1 MGIFN
6 NLFNSTKE
14 ENNEF
19 PWYALESVAQLDTVV
34 EESTTQTVAIFKHST
49 RCMISKMV
57 KSSFENNEN
66 AEANVKLY
74 YLDLIAYREVSNAI
88 ESRFGI
94 THESPQLL
102 IIENGDVIQH
112 ASHGDINTVTL

>member
-6 NLFNSTKE
+6 NIFNSKE

-19 PWYALESVAQLDTVV
+19 PWYALESVAQLDTIVA
-34 EESTTQTVAIFKHST
+34 ESETQPVAIFKHST

-57 KSSFENNEN
+57 KSSFENDTN
-66 AEANVKLY
+66 AQAEVKLY

-102 IIENGDVIQH
+102 VIENGEVRQH